1 MNHIEVS
8 KQILELIGSEKNVQ
22 NFTHCVTRLRFNV
35 RDKSLV
41 KVDEVNK
48 IKGIMGS
55 QWQGEQFQIIVGP
68 EVEKLYSTLCKL
80 GNFEK
85 RTQVNEILDSDMV
98 KKKTTARDVVD
109 KVFAYLSPMMSSLI
123 PLMVAAGLCKVI
135 AYLFGPDLLD
145 LMKADSGTYLML
157 DFIYDAFF
165 YFMPVYLG
173 YVAGKT
179 LGYNPLYGMFLGTLI
194 IVPDFIN
201 LVGVQDKIVVL
212 GLPVPVSS
220 YSGSF
225 LPVVLGGVICKYVL
239 DFMEKYIPTV
249 LKTLLVPFLTTIIM
263 TLVMFVVCAPLGTYI
278 GIGMG
283 NFFMALSNGDS
294 IVRVIG
300 SVIITVAWPFMI
312 LFGMHGW
319 SFAFS
324 FALIEQY
331 GFDPFI
337 FSTAY
342 VANIAIYGMALGAAL
357 KLKNKENKTLTLNY
371 FLTSSLGGMSE
382 PILYGVLVK
391 YKNAAKGLIASCA
404 IGGLLCGILVPK
416 LYVYTTTSLLG
427 MWACWMTDSGTS
439 NLIIGNVILAITFIS
454 AVIATYL
461 QKFDE
466 GE

>member
-8 KQILELIGSEKNVQ
+8 KQVLEFVGGEKNVL

-41 KVDEVNK
+41 KVDEINK
-48 IKGIMGS
+48 IKGVMGS
-55 QWQGEQFQIIVGP
+55 QWQGEQLQVIVGP
-68 EVEKLYSTLCKL
+68 EVEKLYSTICKL

-85 RTQVNEILDSDMV
+85 RAKVDEDLDGGAI
-98 KKKTTARDVVD
+98 KKKVTARGIID
-109 KVFAYLSPMMSSLI
+109 KIFAYLSPMMSSLI

-135 AYLFGPDLLD
+135 AYLFGPDLLG

-201 LVGVQDKIVVL
+201 LVGVQDKISVL

-239 DFMEKYIPTV
+239 DFMEDHIPTV
-249 LKTLLVPFLTTIIM
+249 LKTLLVPFLTAIIM
-263 TLVMFVVCAPLGTYI
+263 SLIMFVVCAPLGTYI
-278 GIGMG
+278 GIAMG
-283 NFFMALSNGDS
+283 NFFMALSNGDTF
-294 IVRVIG
+294 VRIIG
-300 SVIITVAWPFMI
+300 SIIITVAWPFMI

-357 KLKNKENKTLTLNY
+357 KLKNKENKTLTFNY

-404 IGGLLCGILVPK
+404 VGGLLCGILVPK

-427 MWACWMTDSGTS
+427 MWACWMSESGGN
-439 NLIIGNVILAITFIS
+439 NLLIGNVILLITFVV
-454 AVIATYL
+454 AAIATYL
-461 QKFDE
+461 QEFDE
-466 GE
+466 EE